1 MKKSTSLILA
11 VGLTLAAC
19 EGSKQKTTWQKVTE
33 TKPDKVTAANAD
45 PGEAYTAKLHK
56 VLAAEKVEHK
66 VVTYQYRYQ
75 TSMRDEAVGTHQ
87 AVLYKD
93 NSDPKN
99 PWWLMDERLGKPVWL
114 PGEDVSKQ
122 VAFYLRR
129 NAQVVEQTAFSG
141 GEPPAVDVMI
151 AKHTPVVPAGEPAVT
166 RIAKAKPAP
175 ARETAVA
182 QAAAPTPQAEPAPF
196 IRPAR
201 FGPATHEV
209 QIPFTNPAPAE
220 SHYDDLFR
228 RAHGTDYDPESPIDR
243 RKMETIKHALLDVRE
258 PAATRTF

>member
-1 MKKSTSLILA
+1 MQKSYSLALA

-33 TKPDKVTAANAD
+33 TKPDKVAAAD
-45 PGEAYTAKLHK
+45 PGEAYTNKLHK
-56 VLAAEKVEHK
+56 LLTTEKVEHK

-75 TSMRDEAVGTHQ
+75 TRMRDEAVGTHS
-87 AVLYKD
+87 AVLYRD

-114 PGEDVSKQ
+114 PGEDVNKQ

-129 NAQVVEQTAFSG
+129 QAQVVEQKQFTG
-141 GEPPAVDVMI
+141 GEPQAADTMI
-151 AKHTPVVPAGEPAVT
+151 AKNTPVVPLGEPAVT
-166 RIAKAKPAP
+166 RIARVKKAPV
-175 ARETAVA
+175 RETAVA
-182 QAAAPTPQAEPAPF
+182 QAAPPAPQPEAAPF

-201 FGPATHEV
+201 FAPATGGLP
-209 QIPFTNPAPAE
+209 IPFTKPEPAE
-220 SHYDDLFR
+220 SHYDDIFR
-228 RAHGTDYDPESPIDR
+228 RAHGTDYDPASPIDR
-243 RKMETIKHALLDVRE
+243 RKMETIKHALLETRE